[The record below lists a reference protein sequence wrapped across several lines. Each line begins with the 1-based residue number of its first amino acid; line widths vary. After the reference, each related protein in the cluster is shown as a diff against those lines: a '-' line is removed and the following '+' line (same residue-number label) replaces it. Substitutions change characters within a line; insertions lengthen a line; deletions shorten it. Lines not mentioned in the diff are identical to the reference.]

1 MKKICKGCKI
11 EKDIDSFYNKKTN
24 PDGKQSVCKICTK
37 RMLKEY
43 RLKKKL
49 QVNKKEPLD
58 TQHLNIVGA
67 TKNDYCA
74 MYSFLS
80 KIGYNVE
87 GDIHTQFMNKWS
99 LIVSN
104 RPRKGK
110 PNQYTYKDCK
120 E

>member
-1 MKKICKGCKI
+1 MKKICRDCKI
-11 EKDIDSFYNKKTN
+11 EKDLDSFYVKRSNA
-24 PDGKQSVCKICTK
+24 DGKQNICKICTAK
-37 RMLKEY
+37 MSKKYL
-43 RLKKKL
+43 LKKKL
-49 QVNKKEPLD
+49 EPKKKEPLD
-58 TQHLNIVGA
+58 TQVLNIVGA
-67 TKNDYCA
+67 TKNDYCT

-80 KIGYNVE
+80 KMGYNLE
-87 GDIHTQFMNKWS
+87 MDIHTQFMNKWS